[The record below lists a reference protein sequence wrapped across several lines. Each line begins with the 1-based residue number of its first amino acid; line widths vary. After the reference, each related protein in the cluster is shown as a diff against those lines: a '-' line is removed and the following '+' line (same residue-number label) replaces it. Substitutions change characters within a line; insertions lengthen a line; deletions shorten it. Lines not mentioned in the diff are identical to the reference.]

1 MDTLERL
8 SKSQSRALIVY
19 VFYHVAYTAL
29 GGVFTSGGSG
39 YRPFGFFVCRLRHA
53 CHYGDRPFEL
63 LIFPILVI

>member
-19 VFYHVAYTAL
+19 VFYHVAYAAP

-39 YRPFGFFVCRLRHA
+39 YRPFGFFVCRLRHVTM
-53 CHYGDRPFEL
+53 
-63 LIFPILVI
+63 VIVPSSSLSF